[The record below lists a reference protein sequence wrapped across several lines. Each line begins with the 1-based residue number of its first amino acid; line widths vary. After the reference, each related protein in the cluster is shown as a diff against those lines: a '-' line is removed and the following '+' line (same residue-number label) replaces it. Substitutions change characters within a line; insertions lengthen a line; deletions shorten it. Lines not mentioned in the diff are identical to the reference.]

1 MLTMGWRVGVMWGGS
16 RGPDGGR
23 GVGCVR
29 GGVEGVV
36 VEGVEAEGD
45 VGVEGVGVEEGWR
58 GVGSGG

>member
-1 MLTMGWRVGVMWGGS
+1 MWGGS